1 MEATGI
7 AVVTGASRGI
17 GRAVAVCLAEAG
29 FDVVATMRDPAA
41 GEGLPPSIRVTALD
55 VTRPETIVLP
65 EGLRVLVNNAGIE
78 RDYLPV
84 EVAPM
89 GQWRDVFETNVFGLV
104 EVTQRAIPLMRAA
117 GGGVICNVTSSSLLV
132 GVPFYG
138 VYRASKAAVEAMG
151 ESLRAEVAPFGIRVV
166 EIMPGP
172 VESDMLAGSDRLPE
186 AAKFPGYE
194 EMAEAMRQGRAA
206 VGDMTTPA
214 PVAAAA
220 IRDAILSDDGPL
232 RWGCD
237 PLGTQLIA
245 AWRADPE
252 GTMGAG

>member
-1 MEATGI
+1 
-7 AVVTGASRGI
+7 
-17 GRAVAVCLAEAG
+17 
-29 FDVVATMRDPAA
+29 
-41 GEGLPPSIRVTALD
+41 
-55 VTRPETIVLP
+55 
-65 EGLRVLVNNAGIE
+65 
-78 RDYLPV
+78 
-84 EVAPM
+84 
-89 GQWRDVFETNVFGLV
+89 
-104 EVTQRAIPLMRAA
+104 
-117 GGGVICNVTSSSLLV
+117 
-132 GVPFYG
+132 
-138 VYRASKAAVEAMG
+138 
-151 ESLRAEVAPFGIRVV
+151 
-166 EIMPGP
+166 MPGP